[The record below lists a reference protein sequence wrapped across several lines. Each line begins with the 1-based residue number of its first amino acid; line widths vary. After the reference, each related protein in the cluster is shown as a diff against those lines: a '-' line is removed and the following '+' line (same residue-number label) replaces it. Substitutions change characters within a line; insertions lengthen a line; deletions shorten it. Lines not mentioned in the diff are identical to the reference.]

1 MRAQIAA
8 TIAAGRR
15 LVEAHVELAKA
26 ELEEITNEIK
36 RVAALGG
43 LAVGAAIFA
52 GLLLAIGLPLFLGEW
67 IFGSIG
73 WGLLHGVLVLIT
85 IAVSAALMAAG
96 IPPRRIGLAMLTG
109 FAAGLAVAIILGSGL
124 SNLLWKLVG
133 DALLPLAAD
142 DVRALAAA
150 LVVAP
155 VVIGILAGL
164 FGLISGALGDEPAKP
179 WVRPSVGG
187 RLFAGLPAAIYI
199 GWLAALG
206 VAYSQGIAW
215 FDWRL
220 VGVMVAGIVIVEI
233 VAAVVAQW
241 RAGWG
246 FMTGL
251 SIGAGI
257 GVIVGAFTAIAFHW
271 RVGIAIG
278 FAVGLAT
285 TLAMLALEAT
295 HIKVDEES
303 LKARFYPSR
312 TIEMTKETIEWAR
325 ERMPLS
331 RKS

>member
-1 MRAQIAA
+1 
-8 TIAAGRR
+8 
-15 LVEAHVELAKA
+15 
-26 ELEEITNEIK
+26 
-36 RVAALGG
+36 
-43 LAVGAAIFA
+43 
-52 GLLLAIGLPLFLGEW
+52 
-67 IFGSIG
+67 
-73 WGLLHGVLVLIT
+73 
-85 IAVSAALMAAG
+85 MAAG

-124 SNLLWKLVG
+124 SNLLWKIAG

-142 DVRALAAA
+142 DARPLAAA
-150 LVVAP
+150 LVVLP
-155 VVIGILAGL
+155 IVLGILGGL
-164 FGLISGALGDEPAKP
+164 LGLISGALGDEPRDP
-179 WVRPSVGG
+179 FTPPTVGE
-187 RLFAGLPAAIYI
+187 RLVAGLPAALYI
-199 GWLAALG
+199 GWLTAFGL
-206 VAYSQGIAW
+206 AYSQAIAW

-220 VGVMVAGIVIVEI
+220 VGAIVAGIVVVEI
-233 VAAVVAQW
+233 IAAVIGRW
-241 RAGWG
+241 RAGFGLLTG
-246 FMTGL
+246 F

-257 GVIVGAFTAIAFHW
+257 GVIVGAFTAVAFHW

-278 FAVGLAT
+278 FTVGLAT